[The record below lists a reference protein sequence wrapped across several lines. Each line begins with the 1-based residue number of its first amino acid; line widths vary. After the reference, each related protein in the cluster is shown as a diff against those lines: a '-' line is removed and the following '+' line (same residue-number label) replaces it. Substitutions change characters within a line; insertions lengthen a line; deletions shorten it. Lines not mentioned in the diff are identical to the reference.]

1 MSKWT
6 DFVKGKMSK
15 YMESEG
21 SHAGAMRR
29 LSKEYKE
36 KYPKRITMKRRRP

>member
-15 YMESEG
+15 YMKSEG
-21 SHAGAMRR
+21 SHTGAMRR
-29 LSKEYKE
+29 LSKEYKL
-36 KYPKRITMKRRRP
+36 KYPKKQKKKGRP